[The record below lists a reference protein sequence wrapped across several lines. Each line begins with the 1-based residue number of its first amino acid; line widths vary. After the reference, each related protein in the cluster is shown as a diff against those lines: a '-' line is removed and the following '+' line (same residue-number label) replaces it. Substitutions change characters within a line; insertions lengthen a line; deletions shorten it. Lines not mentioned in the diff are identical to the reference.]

1 MSDQNQQNA
10 TSTNWKTRLYVV
22 GSVLG
27 AALGFMSAYLFAK
40 EAEEEAEEK
49 DTAPEVSL
57 TTLLGMGLSILGL
70 VRQIAETG
78 RKKKD
83 RKK

>member
-1 MSDQNQQNA
+1 MSEQNQPETTA
-10 TSTNWKTRLYVV
+10 SNWKARLYIV
-22 GSVLG
+22 GSIIG

-49 DTAPEVSL
+49 DKAPEISA
-57 TTLLGMGLSILGL
+57 TTLLGLGLSILGL

-83 RKK
+83 GKK